1 MLKQILTQLSFT
13 KEGQLI
19 RAALNGQTEKVHS
32 LLQSGVNPNCRSKN
46 GYTPL
51 MGAALSGSVPIA
63 KLLLKAG
70 SDPNSKEQTNGSTA
84 LLFAVDQNYPEMVK
98 LLIKAG
104 ADLEATDKIGEYTPL
119 FCSVF
124 KQHVEVTKIL
134 IEAGANPLV
143 IGNEGESILELAE
156 KLGNQPIFSLLY
168 KSTKSSDFEKPA
180 ALKDFE
186 YLTRLI
192 SEKKVKM
199 MIAEDVPI
207 NVPYE
212 LFPFQKLYSKKRF
225 FLQLSETGQKVE
237 YPTPWQTI
245 LDEYEYHELNK
256 LMGKKTDSKDTID
269 NATGSFGYE
278 GSNPIPVNDAV
289 GERAYIQSLQCQ
301 CGAPF
306 LYKRRGSVGKGPDG
320 HMLDLY
326 QLVCFKSKCK
336 IDLYFDM
343 YHGSESK
350 LRPLGLRRNSQENGI
365 SVEEYLR
372 IHPDQTKEIEHIFG

>member
-1 MLKQILTQLSFT
+1 MLKQLLTQLSLN
-13 KEGQLI
+13 KEGRLI
-19 RAALNGQTEKVHS
+19 RSALNGQSEKVHS
-32 LLQSGVNPNCRSKN
+32 LLQLGINPNCRSKN
-46 GYTPL
+46 GFTPL
-51 MGAALSGSVPIA
+51 MGAALVGNVPIV
-63 KLLLKAG
+63 KLILKAG
-70 SDPNSKEQTNGSTA
+70 ADPNMKEETNGSTA
-84 LLFAVDQNYPEMVK
+84 LFFAADQNHTEMVK

-134 IEAGANPLV
+134 IRAGANPFV
-143 IGNEGESILELAE
+143 IGNEGESVLELAG
-156 KLGNQPIFSLLY
+156 KLGNQQILDLLY
-168 KSTKSSDFEKPA
+168 KSAKSSDFEKPLP
-180 ALKDFE
+180 LKQFE

-199 MIAEDVPI
+199 MIAEDVPVT
-207 NVPYE
+207 VPYE
-212 LFPFQKLYSKKRF
+212 LFLFQKLYSKKRF
-225 FLQLSETGQKVE
+225 FIQLNETGQKVE

-245 LDEYEYHELNK
+245 LEEYEYHELNQ
-256 LMGKKTDSKDTID
+256 LMGKKSDSRDTID
-269 NATGSFGYE
+269 DATGNFGYE
-278 GSNPIPVNDAV
+278 WSNPIPVNDAV
-289 GERAYIQSLQCQ
+289 GERNYIESLQCQ

-306 LYKRRGSVGKGPDG
+306 LYKRSGSVGKGPDG

-326 QLVCFKSKCK
+326 RLVCFKSKCK

-350 LRPLGLRRNSQENGI
+350 LLPPGLRRNSQQNGI

-372 IHPDQTKEIEHIFG
+372 FHPDHTKEIEHIIS